1 MSQRDDSDK
10 GNSLFNPTRRQALAM
25 AIIGAAGTLLPLG
38 RASQSFAAMAAPPS
52 GQVIIGLSQEP
63 TVFNPH
69 MPHIEVDDG
78 IHWNVFDPLFGISPS
93 GEFVP
98 ALATEVPT
106 VANGGISA
114 DGLQWKVKLRSD
126 AKWHDGRPFTAE
138 DVKYTLE
145 LIVSPNFRS
154 GRRAG
159 HDLLRDITVVSPTE
173 IHWRME
179 KSYAPYA
186 SILSS
191 TFMVPKHILSV
202 AADINTAPFNNA
214 PIGTGPFK
222 WGTRVA
228 GDHIQLKANP
238 DYHGIQPQIDSVI
251 FKYIPDLTVLYTQ
264 FKTGDID
271 VTAMQGITPDH
282 YEEAKDLAG
291 RTVVI
296 LPVATIE
303 SVTLNM
309 ERPQFKDPVV
319 RQALYMAIDKK
330 TIIDELY
337 FGLVLPTETYMPQQS
352 AYYNPNLPKQ
362 SFNIEVASKLLDDAG
377 WKPGAGGIREKGGV
391 RLSFTNSTTAGNQ
404 IREQAQQFIQQTWLA
419 IGVEMKISNLPP
431 AVMWGEYWVQ
441 SKFDSVIVGNNFL
454 TGADPDTRDYF
465 GSQSTNAKGGA
476 GQNNSQYVNAKVD
489 ELLAQGAAIQDVAQ
503 RKAVYVQVQDLIRQ
517 DLPILPLFQYTYVRG
532 YKSGL
537 KGFTG
542 NINLR
547 IEPWNVNTWS
557 WT

>member
-1 MSQRDDSDK
+1 MSQRDDSEK
-10 GNSLFNPTRRQALAM
+10 GSSLLTPTRRQALAM
-25 AIIGAAGTLLPLG
+25 AIIGAAGVMLPLG
-38 RASQSFAAMAAPPS
+38 RSGQSFAAMKATPS

-69 MPHIEVDDG
+69 MLHIEVDEG

-93 GEFVP
+93 GEFTP

-114 DGLQWKVKLRSD
+114 DGLQWKVRLRD
-126 AKWHDGRPFTAE
+126 DVKWHDGKPFTAE

-145 LIVSPNFRS
+145 LIVSPTFRS

-159 HDLLRDITVVSPTE
+159 HDLVRDITVVSPTE

-186 SILSS
+186 SILSW
-191 TFMVPKHILSV
+191 TFMVPKHVLSV
-202 AADINTAPFNNA
+202 AADVNNAPFNNA

-222 WGTRVA
+222 WANRVA

-238 DYHGIQPQIDSVI
+238 DYYGTVAQIDSVI

-271 VTAMQGITPDH
+271 VTAMQGISPDH
-282 YEEAKDLAG
+282 YEEAKGLAD

-296 LPVATIE
+296 LPVATVE
-303 SVTLNM
+303 SLALNM
-309 ERPQFKDPVV
+309 ERPQFNDPAV
-319 RQALYMAIDKK
+319 RKALYMAIDKK

-337 FGLVLPTETYMPQQS
+337 YGLVLPTETYMPQQS
-352 AYYNPNLPKQ
+352 AYYNPSLPKQ
-362 SFNIEVASKLLDDAG
+362 TFNVEQANKILDQAG
-377 WKPGAGGIREKGGV
+377 WKPGAGGIREKDGV

-404 IREQAQQFIQQTWLA
+404 IREQAQQFIQQTWQA

-431 AVMWGEYWVQ
+431 AVMWGEYWMQ
-441 SKFDSVIVGNNFL
+441 SKFDSVVVGINFL

-465 GSQSTNAKGGA
+465 GSASITAKGGG
-476 GQNNSQYVNAKVD
+476 GQNTMQYSNPKVD
-489 ELLAQGAAIQDVAQ
+489 ELLSQGASIQDVER
-503 RKAVYVQVQDLIRQ
+503 RKVVYLQVQEIIRD

-532 YKSGL
+532 YKSRL

>member
-1 MSQRDDSDK
+1 MSQRDDSE
-10 GNSLFNPTRRQALAM
+10 NRHSLLNPTRRQALAM
-25 AIIGAAGTLLPLG
+25 AIIGAAGTMLPLG
-38 RASQSFAAMAAPPS
+38 RSGQSVAAMQPTAS

-69 MPHIEVDDG
+69 MPHIEVDEG

-98 ALATEVPT
+98 ALAVEVPT

-114 DGLQWKVKLRSD
+114 DGLQWKVKLRND
-126 AKWHDGRPFTAE
+126 VKWHDGTPFTAE

-145 LIVSPNFRS
+145 LIVSPTFRS

-159 HDLLRDITVVSPTE
+159 HDLVRDITVVSPEE

-186 SILSS
+186 SILSW
-191 TFMVPKHILSV
+191 TFMVPKHMLS
-202 AADINTAPFNNA
+202 AASDVNSAPFNNA

-222 WGTRVA
+222 WASRVA

-238 DYHGIQPQIDSVI
+238 DYYGTVAQIDSVI

-271 VTAMQGITPDH
+271 VTAMQGISPDH
-282 YEEAKDLAG
+282 YEEAKGLAE
-291 RTVVI
+291 RNVVI
-296 LPVATIE
+296 LPVATVE
-303 SVTLNM
+303 SLALNM
-309 ERPQFKDPVV
+309 ERPQFKDPAV
-319 RQALYMAIDKK
+319 RKALYLAIDKK

-337 FGLVLPTETYMPQQS
+337 YGLVLPTETYMPQQS

-362 SFNIEVASKLLDDAG
+362 SFNIDEANKILDQAG
-377 WKPGAGGIREKGGV
+377 WKPGAGGIREKAGV

-404 IREQAQQFIQQTWLA
+404 IREQAQQFIQQTWLS
-419 IGVEMKISNLPP
+419 IGVEMKIANLPP
-431 AVMWGEYWVQ
+431 AVMWGDYWMQ
-441 SKFDSVIVGNNFL
+441 SKFDSVVVGINFL

-465 GSQSTNAKGGA
+465 GSTSISAKGGA
-476 GQNNSQYVNAKVD
+476 GQNTTQYSNAKVD
-489 ELLAQGAAIQDVAQ
+489 ELLAQGASLQDVAQ
-503 RKAVYVQVQDLIRQ
+503 RKAVYVQVQDIIRA

-532 YKSGL
+532 YKSKL
-537 KGFTG
+537 KGFAG

>member
-10 GNSLFNPTRRQALAM
+10 SNALLNPTRRQALAM

-38 RASQSFAAMAAPPS
+38 RSSQSFAAMAAPPS

-78 IHWNVFDPLFGISPS
+78 IHWNVFDPLFGIAPT

-114 DGLQWKVKLRSD
+114 DGLQWKIKLRSD
-126 AKWHDGRPFTAE
+126 AKWHDGRPFTAD

-191 TFMVPKHILSV
+191 TFMLPKHILSA
-202 AADINTAPFNNA
+202 AADVNTAPFNNA

-238 DYHGIQPQIDSVI
+238 DYYGTKPQLESVI

-362 SFNIEVASKLLDDAG
+362 SFNIEAATKLLDDAG
-377 WKPGAGGIREKGGV
+377 WKPGAGGIREKDGV

-489 ELLAQGAAIQDVAQ
+489 ELLAQGASMQDVAQ

-537 KGFTG
+537 NGFTG

>member
-1 MSQRDDSDK
+1 MSQCDDSEK

-25 AIIGAAGTLLPLG
+25 AVIGAAGVMLPLG
-38 RASQSFAAMAAPPS
+38 RPSQAFAAAKAAAA

-69 MPHIEVDDG
+69 MPHIEVDEG
-78 IHWNVFDPLFGISPS
+78 IHWNIFDPLFGISPS
-93 GEFVP
+93 GEFTP
-98 ALATEVPT
+98 ALAVEVPT

-114 DGLQWKVKLRSD
+114 DGLQWKVKLREGV
-126 AKWHDGRPFTAE
+126 KWHDGTPFTAE

-145 LIVSPNFRS
+145 LIVNPEFRS

-159 HDLLRDITVVSPTE
+159 HDLVRDITVVSPTE

-186 SILSS
+186 SILSW
-191 TFMVPKHILSV
+191 TFMVPKHVLSA
-202 AADINTAPFNNA
+202 AADVNNAPFNNA

-222 WGTRVA
+222 WASRVA

-238 DYHGIQPQIDSVI
+238 DYYGTLAQIDSVI

-282 YEEAKDLAG
+282 YEEAKGLAE
-291 RTVVI
+291 RTVVV
-296 LPVATIE
+296 LPVATVE
-303 SVTLNM
+303 SVALNL
-309 ERPQFKDPVV
+309 ERPQFKDPAV
-319 RQALYMAIDKK
+319 RKALYLAIDKK

-337 FGLVLPTETYMPQQS
+337 YGLVLPTETYMPQQS

-362 SFNIEVASKLLDDAG
+362 GFNIDEANKILDQAG
-377 WKPGAGGIREKGGV
+377 WKPGAGGIREKDGV

-404 IREQAQQFIQQTWLA
+404 IREQAQQFMQQTWLA

-431 AVMWGEYWVQ
+431 AVMWGDYWMQ
-441 SKFDSVIVGNNFL
+441 SKFDSAVVGINFL

-465 GSQSTNAKGGA
+465 GSTSTSAKGGA
-476 GQNNSQYVNAKVD
+476 GQNTMQYSNAKVD
-489 ELLAQGAAIQDVAQ
+489 ELLAQGASLQDVAQ
-503 RKAVYVQVQDLIRQ
+503 RKAVYLQVQEIIRD
-517 DLPILPLFQYTYVRG
+517 DLPMLPLFQYTYLRG
-532 YKSGL
+532 YKSQL
-537 KGFTG
+537 KGFAG

-557 WT
+557 WA